1 MIVKRESVYVRR
13 RRVALGGLAVLV
25 AVTGLGV
32 THVFGG
38 DPAQA
43 STTPR
48 STPKAVSTPTPQPVK
63 AAPTPSPQPTS
74 GRTAPSAQ
82 TSLVQI
88 QRLTGGLTPK
98 SVVASAHGQVFAQNM
113 MYSHTISAFRADGAL
128 MATVKDGVD
137 LSAFGVKGHPGISKG
152 APVEMAFS
160 PNGKTA
166 WVSNYAMY
174 GSGFSPEGKDACT
187 SGAGISPSYVYRI
200 NTATYA
206 VTKVVRAGAVPKYV
220 AVTPDGKQV
229 LVTNWCS
236 MDLTII
242 DAAKAK
248 VVATVK
254 IPGSHPRGIAVAK
267 DSKTAYVAI
276 MGSDRVVAVDLTTR
290 KVRAFAT
297 TGAGP
302 RHLVL
307 SKDGKTLYVTNN
319 SAGTVSA
326 VDTTTG
332 KVLHT
337 LKVGKEP
344 RSMAISSDGGALY
357 VVNYDDSTMT
367 KIRTSDFTA
376 VQTVKTDG
384 YPVGV
389 TYEPTKKRVWVACYG
404 GSILVFDDSRTA
416 A

>member
-13 RRVALGGLAVLV
+13 RRVALGGLAVFV
-25 AVTGLGV
+25 AVTGFGV

-43 STTPR
+43 SAAPR
-48 STPKAVSTPTPQPVK
+48 PSATADITATAQPVK
-63 AAPTPSPQPTS
+63 AAPAPSPQRSS
-74 GRTAPSAQ
+74 GRLAPSAQ

-128 MATVKDGVD
+128 MATIKDGVD
-137 LSAFGVKGHPGISKG
+137 LAAFGVKGHPGISKG

-174 GSGFSPEGKDACT
+174 GSRFSPEGKDACT
-187 SGAGISPSYVYRI
+187 SGKGISPSYVYKI

-206 VTKVVRAGAVPKYV
+206 VTKVVEAGAVPKYV
-220 AVTPDGKQV
+220 AVTPDGK
-229 LVTNWCS
+229 NWCS
-236 MDLTII
+236 RDLTVL

-254 IPGSHPRGIAVAK
+254 IPGAHPRGIAVSK
-267 DSKTAYVAI
+267 DSKTAYVAV
-276 MGSDRVVAVDLTTR
+276 MGSDRVVAVDLLKG

-319 SAGTVSA
+319 RAGTVSA
-326 VDTTTG
+326 VDATTG
-332 KVLHT
+332 TVLHT

-367 KIRTSDFTA
+367 KIRTSDLTA

-389 TYEPTKKRVWVACYG
+389 TYEPTNKRVWVACYG